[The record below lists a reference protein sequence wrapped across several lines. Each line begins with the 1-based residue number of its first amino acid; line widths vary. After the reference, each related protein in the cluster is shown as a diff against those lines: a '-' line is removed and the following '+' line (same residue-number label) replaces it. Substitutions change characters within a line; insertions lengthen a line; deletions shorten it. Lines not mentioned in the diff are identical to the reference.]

1 MSMKGQPMNLTIKS
15 VSALL
20 LVGSLSAC
28 GGGGGKSNTPQ
39 TAEAAINAFHSG
51 DVVNYTDTVTTE
63 DGKVIPVT
71 VSCQS
76 TRDCTVSTDGVSID
90 VTVTTNDND
99 SVTLSGSYLGE
110 HYLITINADGSYSF
124 QAIDLTGSEAITESG
139 IGLDLNNDG
148 DLLDTVSGSDDDISF
163 EDNTQWGEWTG
174 TNTFEGGVESTA
186 YSDWSAWSP
195 ESASITEEH
204 INQTRTRTKTVSTTA
219 KYEIETRTNDFDS
232 TDVETR
238 KVLVTDPTSTSS
250 TETETRTIDNPDYDA
265 DAAAVV
271 GTYLE
276 GVDLTLGT
284 ADTVDHIGD
293 FATELSNLEG
303 VTETATEI
311 EDSLY
316 ETLNI
321 TGLEAAH
328 DNGWTGKDVEVV
340 VVEVAGSG
348 THATDVSNIV
358 NLTAPGANLN
368 TFKWSTNHFINAAF
382 MSTVDYAV
390 SGTNYNRAEVINLS
404 LGCVNPT
411 VACSHSI
418 FWELAGIDADE
429 VGDTVFTISNGNDG
443 LSNIIDVDSFNEHAI
458 TYDSIKNIDMSV
470 LAPAISEGFAYKTI
484 AVGALDPTTGLRAD
498 YSNAAGS
505 AMNWTL
511 LSLIHISEPTRPY

>member
-1 MSMKGQPMNLTIKS
+1 MSMKGQPMNLTMKS
-15 VSALL
+15 ACALL

-76 TRDCTVSTDGVSID
+76 TRDCTVSTDGVSLD

-124 QAIDLTGSEAITESG
+124 QAVDLSGSEVITESG

-148 DLLDTVSGSDDDISF
+148 DLLDTVSGSDGDVSF

-174 TNTFEGGVESTA
+174 TGTFKGGAESTA

-195 ESASITEEH
+195 ETASIVDET
-204 INQTRTRTKTVSTTA
+204 ITQTRTRTKTISTTA
-219 KYEIETRTNDFDS
+219 KYEVETRTNDFDS
-232 TDVETR
+232 SDVETR
-238 KVLVTDPTSTSS
+238 DVLVTDPTSTSS

-276 GVDLTLGT
+276 GIDLTHGT
-284 ADTVDHIGD
+284 ADTIDHIGN
-293 FATELSNLEG
+293 FATELSNLDG
-303 VTETATEI
+303 VTETAAEI

-321 TGLEAAH
+321 TGLETAH
-328 DNGWTGKDVEVV
+328 DEGWTGKGENIWILD
-340 VVEVAGSG
+340 SG
-348 THATDVSNIV
+348 THGDIVKLITD
-358 NLTAPGANLN
+358 LTAPGAE
-368 TFKWSTNHFINAAF
+368 TNIFSPDGFTSFSAASVLSDPQNDG
-382 MSTVDYAV
+382 MTVNGV
-390 SGTNYNRAEVINLS
+390 SYEDGADVINLS
-404 LGCVNPT
+404 IGVN
-411 VACSHSI
+411 H
-418 FWELAGIDADE
+418 WAGVNAAMTLTSGFYNDIMS
-429 VGDTVFTISNGNDG
+429 VTSTGDSVFTISAGNDG
-443 LSNIIDVDSFNEHAI
+443 LSNVASDNGNDLFEY
-458 TYDSIKNIDMSV
+458 TD
-470 LAPAISEGFAYKTI
+470 I
-484 AVGALDPTTGLRAD
+484 A
-498 YSNAAGS
+498 N
-505 AMNWTL
+505 
-511 LSLIHISEPTRPY
+511 LSLIHI